1 MGNPTVAPLQEW
13 WHNGGFMVSEAPG
26 HQSRDQILLTGG
38 QMVLAGTV
46 LGQISTS
53 NSSPAATA
61 AAGAANVGNGT
72 LTIGTQPQTGF
83 TPAGVFTVTLTAP
96 TVFSVTGPNNFNN
109 VDQPVGTAFDA
120 DGMVFTV
127 TAGSKAFAAGD
138 SFSITVTSPGTA
150 GQWRPLNPTASDGSQ
165 VAAGVLFASKDVTAG
180 PKPALGVV
188 RLAEVNGSELIWPAG
203 ITPIQQAAAVSQLA
217 QAHILVR

>member
-38 QMVLAGTV
+38 QLVLAGTV

-61 AAGAANVGNGT
+61 AAGATNVGNGT
-72 LTIGTQPQTGF
+72 LTIGTQPQAGF

-127 TAGSKAFAAGD
+127 AAGSKAFAAGD
-138 SFSITVTSPGTA
+138 SFSITVTSPGTT

-165 VAAGVLFASKDVTAG
+165 VAAGVLFATKDVTAG

-188 RLAEVNGSELIWPAG
+188 RMAEVNGSELIWPAG
-203 ITPIQQAAAVSQLA
+203 ITPTQQAAAVSQLA
-217 QAHILVR
+217 QAHLLVR